1 MLKTNAT
8 WHLLRLRSG
17 QTCVKIAEFLCVYA
31 SPRKCFATGLFS
43 VGLIGFMAK
52 GLLRCKTVSVCG
64 QKQCAQSWEESFL
77 VLVPK

>member
-17 QTCVKIAEFLCVYA
+17 QTCLKIAEFLCVYA

-43 VGLIGFMAK
+43 LGLIG
-52 GLLRCKTVSVCG
+52 LLRVCFAVKLFQSVG
-64 QKQCAQSWEESFL
+64 KNNAHRAGKKAFWF
-77 VLVPK
+77 